1 MQFVNCSE
9 VYLNFNI
16 ATNKMKLYFIIL
28 IVLSSIV
35 FSCTSENSQSIRS
48 ANSDLVADTSY
59 FENGNIKFI
68 GHLNAKGEREGLWR
82 EYSIEGK
89 LIWKGIYHK
98 NERYYPI
105 DLTNKN
111 VITYQV
117 GDTLFKKGE
126 ISMVQIECEQIHPE
140 DIVIEVSNAKYNVV
154 NSENS
159 LKAVYIIPTSDKDVI
174 VGAFFPIQMG
184 LYCKLSVRPYKVYN

>member
-1 MQFVNCSE
+1 
-9 VYLNFNI
+9 
-16 ATNKMKLYFIIL
+16 MKLYFTIL
-28 IVLSSIV
+28 IVLFSIV
-35 FSCTSENSQSIRS
+35 FSCTSEDSQSINA
-48 ANSDLVADTSY
+48 ANKDLNTDTSY

-68 GHLNAKGEREGLWR
+68 GHLNSKGEREGMWR
-82 EYSIEGK
+82 EFTIEGK

-105 DLTNKN
+105 DLANKN

-117 GDTLFKKGE
+117 GDTIFKKGK
-126 ISMVQIECEQIHPE
+126 ISMVQIECEWIHPE

-159 LKAVYIIPTSDKDVI
+159 LKTVYIIPTSDKDVL

-184 LYCKLSVRPYKVYN
+184 MYCKLSVRPYKVNN